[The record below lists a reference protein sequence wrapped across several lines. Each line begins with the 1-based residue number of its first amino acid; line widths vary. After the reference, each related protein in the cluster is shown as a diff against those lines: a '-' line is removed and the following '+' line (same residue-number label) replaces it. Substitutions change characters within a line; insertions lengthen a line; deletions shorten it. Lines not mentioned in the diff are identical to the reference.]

1 MQTNDLNTLTI
12 PEGNV
17 LSIYSNDPIK
27 PSNNFY
33 PVANTF
39 NPDDYEKE
47 TEVEIVEAV
56 VKNNQKNFYAGK
68 NATFYITLTD
78 GTVGTEGYVPIL
90 YDRMDGVVIN
100 SSFLWRPNDQKIAGA
115 TGKVLLPK
123 GKHVVDIYVIT
134 PEQKI
139 IGPTSFEITVK

>member
-1 MQTNDLNTLTI
+1 MQTNDLNALTI

-17 LSIYSNDPIK
+17 LSIYNDGPTR
-27 PSNNFY
+27 PSKNFY

-39 NPDDYEKE
+39 NPDNYEKE
-47 TEVEIVEAV
+47 TGVKIVKAV
-56 VKNNQKNFYAGK
+56 VRNNQKNFYVGK
-68 NATFYITLTD
+68 NAIFYITLTD

-90 YDRMDGVVIN
+90 YDRMNGVVIN
-100 SSFLWRPNDQKIAGA
+100 LSFLWSPNDQKLAVA
-115 TGKVLLPK
+115 TGKVLLPE

-139 IGPTSFEITVK
+139 IGPTSLEITVK

>member
-1 MQTNDLNTLTI
+1 MQTNDLNALSI

-17 LSIYSNDPIK
+17 LSIYSNGPIK

-47 TEVEIVEAV
+47 TEVEIVSAGLQRYNIPV
-56 VKNNQKNFYAGK
+56 DKNYK
-68 NATFYITLTD
+68 ATINLTD
-78 GTVGTEGYVPIL
+78 GVVGKDGYVPIL
-90 YDRMDGVVIN
+90 YDRINGVVTN
-100 SSFLWRPNDQKIAGA
+100 YRFGWVPTNPRRVEVSGKALW
-115 TGKVLLPK
+115 PK
-123 GKHVVDIYVIT
+123 GKHVLDIYVIT

-139 IGPTSFEITVK
+139 IGPTSLEITVK

>member
-1 MQTNDLNTLTI
+1 MQTNDLNALSI

-17 LSIYSNDPIK
+17 LSIYSNGPIK

-39 NPDDYEKE
+39 NPDGYEKE
-47 TEVEIVEAV
+47 TEVKIVEAIFR
-56 VKNNQKNFYAGK
+56 NNQKNFYVGK
-68 NATFYITLTD
+68 SVSLIITLTD

-90 YDRMDGVVIN
+90 YDRMNGVVIN
-100 SSFLWRPNDQKIAGA
+100 YSFAWLNDPKIARA
-115 TGKVLLPK
+115 LGKALWPK
-123 GKHVVDIYVIT
+123 GNHVLDIYVIT

-139 IGPTSFEITVK
+139 IGPTSLEMTVK